1 MSSLKAL
8 RSLVES
14 PTHCLGLRGAP
25 IPIREEDYPPC
36 EALMINE
43 DPEMV
48 LSAALLLGE
57 IALSEVKHT
66 GVQQDSPTKREDLGD
81 KVFNMLPVSVL

>member
-1 MSSLKAL
+1 
-8 RSLVES
+8 
-14 PTHCLGLRGAP
+14 
-25 IPIREEDYPPC
+25 
-36 EALMINE
+36 MINE